1 MNIIEQ
7 REEKIKISIEIAIK
21 IGLMTLIIYISYLIA
36 QPFLA
41 IIAWG
46 IIIAVALSPVVNKLE
61 KFYNNR
67 KIVIIALTT
76 LIIALLVIP
85 SYMLS
90 DKLYNA
96 TSEMIHIAK
105 EGSLVIPPPTQEVKE
120 WPIIGEKAYIFWES
134 ASYNIKETLAPF
146 SNEIKKF
153 AGVIFGFL
161 KGGMLTILMFIGS
174 MIIAAIFLIS
184 SESSIKFYQKLS
196 HRLLGKKGDDWPMLS
211 ALTIRSVVT
220 GVIGVAVIQ
229 AIFALIGML
238 LMKIPFAIVWAILV
252 MFLTIIQI
260 PASLVIFPII
270 AYAFSQGTG
279 TAEMVFAVYMVLVS
293 LSDGVLKPL
302 LMGRGVN
309 IPMLV
314 ILIGAIGGMIL
325 MGMIGLF
332 IGAVILALAYTLF
345 TFWLDEDNKIITQ
358 VAQEK

>member
-1 MNIIEQ
+1 MNITEQ
-7 REEKIKISIEIAIK
+7 REETVKTSIEIAVK
-21 IGLMTLIIYISYLIA
+21 LGLMTLVIYISYLIA

-61 KFYNNR
+61 KIYANR
-67 KIVIIALTT
+67 KVVIIGLTIT
-76 LIIALLVIP
+76 IIALLVIP

-96 TSEMIHIAK
+96 TSDIVHIVK
-105 EGSLVIPPPTQEVKE
+105 EGNLVIPPPTQEVKE
-120 WPIIGEKAYIFWES
+120 WPIIGEKAYIFWED
-134 ASYNIKETLAPF
+134 ASENIKTTLAPF
-146 SNEIKKF
+146 NAEIKKL
-153 AGVIFGFL
+153 AGVLFGFL
-161 KGGMLTILMFIGS
+161 KGGLLTILMFIGS

-184 SESSIKFYQKLS
+184 SQTSVAFYQRLS
-196 HRLLGKKGDDWPMLS
+196 HRLLGKRGDDWPMLS

-229 AIFALIGML
+229 SVLALLGMA

-252 MFLTIIQI
+252 MFLTIVQI
-260 PASLVIFPII
+260 PASLIIFPVI

-279 TAEMVFAVYMVLVS
+279 TSEIIFAVYMVLVS
-293 LSDGVLKPL
+293 LSDGVLKPF
-302 LMGRGVN
+302 LMGRGVD

-332 IGAVILALAYTLF
+332 IGAVILALAYKLF
-345 TFWLDEDNKIITQ
+345 TFWIEEDK
-358 VAQEK
+358 V